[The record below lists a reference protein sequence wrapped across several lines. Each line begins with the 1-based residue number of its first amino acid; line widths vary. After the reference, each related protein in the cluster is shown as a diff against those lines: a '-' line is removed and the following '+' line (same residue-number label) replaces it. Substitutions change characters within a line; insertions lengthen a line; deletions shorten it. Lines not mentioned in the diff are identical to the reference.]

1 MFAIPFIGPVLE
13 FLVKP
18 VFDWL
23 NKKEDTKVKLDSNDV
38 EVINAR
44 VQAIISTQSDPGV
57 RLARDAA
64 MWFPI
69 LYVNT
74 YIWDRWVEISHPTW
88 VWGVKSLDLNWSDCM
103 PIMAVY
109 AFLFAMSWRGK

>member
-1 MFAIPFIGPVLE
+1 MFAIPFIGSILE

-23 NKKEDTKVKLDSNDV
+23 NKKEDTKVKLDTNDV
-38 EVINAR
+38 SVIQSRAA
-44 VQAIISTQSDPGV
+44 VIIATKDDPGV
-57 RLARDAA
+57 RLARDFA

-69 LYVNT
+69 AYVNI
-74 YIWDRWVEISHPTW
+74 YIWDRIVDIKHPEW
-88 VWGVKSLDLNWSDCM
+88 VWGVKSLDLPWSDYM

-109 AFLFAMSWRGK
+109 AFLFAMAWRGK